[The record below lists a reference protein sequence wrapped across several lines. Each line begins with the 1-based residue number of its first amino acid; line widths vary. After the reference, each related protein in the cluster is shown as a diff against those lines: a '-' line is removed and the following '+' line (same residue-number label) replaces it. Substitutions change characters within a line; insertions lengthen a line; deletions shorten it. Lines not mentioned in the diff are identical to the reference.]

1 MRVLGEGVLK
11 QVVKK
16 GRGEGS
22 VRRVE
27 VAEWSKAVDSG
38 SIPKGRGFKSH
49 LQHFLISS
57 PFTFDQIFA
66 LKNSMRLERLANI
79 CFQTRRLREMYRN
92 K

>member
-1 MRVLGEGVLK
+1 MEVSESIGEGILK

-49 LQHFLISS
+49 LQHFLTLSLLLLIRY
-57 PFTFDQIFA
+57 F
-66 LKNSMRLERLANI
+66 L
-79 CFQTRRLREMYRN
+79 
-92 K
+92 